1 MMRVAKG
8 TRASAPREQIES
20 RFGVILADLVARVP
34 GARAAAL
41 VDHQGET
48 VDYAGRLDAFSVR
61 VAAAHMRIILQD
73 LAQHEGLARAPT
85 SIAARTTRGG
95 FAVYALPD
103 GYAVALLLSHKARLT
118 GHTRAL
124 SAMASQLA
132 DEVGWPAPA
141 GREPHWH
148 AVEVITDSLGR
159 PKGLRVKGELEPL
172 DALGRF
178 ESGLGWRQRGW
189 RVRFSSGV
197 EAMLVRE
204 LGGFWYADETPMSP
218 TPPEKPSDLRRSRGP
233 SERYAVRGNER
244 SPRKTLTRRPT

>member
-1 MMRVAKG
+1 MTRQVKG
-8 TRASAPREQIES
+8 TRAGAPREQIES
-20 RFGVILADLVARVP
+20 RFSVILADLVARVP

-48 VDYAGRLDAFSVR
+48 VDYAGQLDAFSVR
-61 VAAAHMRIILQD
+61 VAAAHMRIILQE
-73 LAQHEGLARAPT
+73 LAQREGLAHAPT
-85 SIAARTTRGG
+85 SIAVRTTRGA
-95 FAVYALPD
+95 FAVYALPE

-118 GHTRAL
+118 GHTRAV
-124 SAMASQLA
+124 SAITRQLA
-132 DEVGWPAPA
+132 DEVGWPLPD
-141 GREPHWH
+141 GREPHWC
-148 AVEVITDSLGR
+148 AVEVVSDSLGR

-204 LGGFWYADETPMSP
+204 RGGFWYADETPMAP
-218 TPPEKPSDLRRSRGP
+218 EPPMAPAPPEKPSDLRRSGRP
-233 SERYAVRGNER
+233 SERSTKGQTSSRPER
-244 SPRKTLTRRPT
+244 H